1 MKKSRNIQ
9 KLEQKI
15 TELENKIEL
24 SKQKNKKFDNLM
36 IQKLEYEDMLS
47 ELLFE

>member
-1 MKKSRNIQ
+1 MKNNKNIQ

-15 TELENKIEL
+15 AVLENKIET
-24 SKQKNKKFDNLM
+24 SKQKHMKIDKL
-36 IQKLEYEDMLS
+36 IILKLEYEDKLS